1 MEADCKRSENSPAEQ
16 QVQGAETTDG
26 SCARSISLCG
36 KNMAELQNVG
46 KVEISDDATL
56 EDLKTQVKCFHWFV
70 VDLSFVI
77 SSMFLRLEGLTS
89 ATTLLF
95 SSLLRSLI
103 RFN

>member
-77 SSMFLRLEGLTS
+77 SSMFLRLE